1 MSITAQDAALS
12 HLAEV
17 AGHQDFTNPEVVPPV
32 RANDVDETENADGE
46 GVSSWDEVREG
57 DKPVVEMIDGKV
69 LEEQRMWN
77 RWEESGVA
85 ESGDWGEKDKDGKA
99 TDTNTAFL

>member
-12 HLAEV
+12 YFAEV
-17 AGHQDFTNPEVVPPV
+17 ARGGDFINPEVIPSV
-32 RANDVDETENADGE
+32 RVNETENADGE
-46 GVSSWDEVREG
+46 GVSSWDKVREE
-57 DKPVVEMIDGKV
+57 DKPVVEVIDEKV

-85 ESGDWGEKDKDGKA
+85 ESGEWDEKGEGGMA